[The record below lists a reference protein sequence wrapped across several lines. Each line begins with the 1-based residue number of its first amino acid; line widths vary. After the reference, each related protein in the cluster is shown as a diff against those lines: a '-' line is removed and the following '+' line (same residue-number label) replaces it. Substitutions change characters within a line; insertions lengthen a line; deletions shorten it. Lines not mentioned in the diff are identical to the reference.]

1 MQKHLK
7 NTPPTLPIDG
17 YCHPQFEAVRL
28 AFIKN
33 MASESEIGAAVSIVL
48 HGQTVVDLW
57 GGYRDVN
64 YTSPWQQDTLV
75 CVMSVTKAIAS
86 LCLLVLAD
94 RKQID
99 LDKPVAEYWPEF
111 AQAGKEHITVR
122 CLLAQL
128 AGIPVVDA
136 APAGSLYDTELI
148 AQALEQQKPLWKP
161 GTTPCYHSFTHGPL
175 CQKIIEKVT
184 GKSMGQ
190 YLREDVLAPFNIEFY
205 IGLSE
210 DEISRCADII
220 LSQAIPSLEKM
231 RQPDT
236 LMHRAWRPM
245 PNAENLFQEAQF
257 RKTQFASGNGHSNAR
272 AVAQIYGILAQGGS
286 AEGKSLLSKTTLD
299 DAIIEQW
306 DAVEKITNRH
316 FRYATGFMLNNPYFK
331 VGDNPRSY
339 GHPGLGGSIGFADPD
354 AGIGFGYCC
363 NRIHAIE
370 DTGPFAGA
378 LISALYDAI

>member
-1 MQKHLK
+1 MNSVSK
-7 NTPPTLPIDG
+7 TLPIDG
-17 YCHPQFEAVRL
+17 FCHPQFEAVRQ
-28 AFIKN
+28 AFIQN
-33 MASESEIGAAVSIVL
+33 LASEREIGAAVSVKL
-48 HGQTVVDLW
+48 HGQTIIDLW
-57 GGYRDVN
+57 GGYCDVS
-64 YTSPWQQDTLV
+64 YTRPWQKDTLV

-94 RKQID
+94 RKIIR
-99 LDKPVAEYWPEF
+99 LDAPIAQYWPEF
-111 AQAGKEHITVR
+111 GQAGKEQITVR
-122 CLLAQL
+122 CMLSQL

-148 AQALEQQKPLWKP
+148 AQALEKQKPLWTP
-161 GTTPCYHSFTHGPL
+161 GTIPCYHSFTHGPL
-175 CQKIIEKVT
+175 CQRITEKVT

-190 YLREDVLAPFNIEFY
+190 FLREDVLAPFNIEFY
-205 IGLSE
+205 IGLNQE
-210 DEISRCADII
+210 EINRCADII

-231 RQPDT
+231 QRPNT

-245 PNAENLFQEAQF
+245 PKTENLFQDNQF

-272 AVAQIYGILAQGGS
+272 AIAQIYGILAQGGS
-286 AEGKSLLSKTTLD
+286 TEGKTLLSQEILD

-306 DAVEKITNRH
+306 DAVEKITDRH

-331 VGDNPRSY
+331 VGDNPRNY

-378 LISALYDAI
+378 LISALYDSI